1 MVVGIP
7 HYPLSRISNMKV
19 KGLFM
24 IATLCLSAAGICG
37 TPVEPNPAKLRAALE
52 RYLAQQGNLC
62 LGKYDW
68 PIAVSAHDIEV
79 GTRDAVQM
87 PVLEKLGLVV
97 SSGIPATGREGE
109 PVRMAAVTR
118 YALTAAGRK
127 FYLNKGATSAVPG
140 GAKVERRGDFCAA
153 KLSLDRIIGWDEL
166 KADARRREIVV
177 TYTYRIAAAP
187 WTRNAEIQKVFPM
200 VDRVIKGEGTMQL
213 KQRFRLTEGGWAAV
227 SL

>member
-1 MVVGIP
+1 
-7 HYPLSRISNMKV
+7 MKV
-19 KGLFM
+19 KALFM

-37 TPVEPNPAKLRAALE
+37 APVEPNPARLRAALE

-68 PIAVSAHDIEV
+68 PIEVSAHDIEV

-97 SSGIPATGREGE
+97 SSSIPATGSEGE
-109 PVRMAAVTR
+109 PVHLAAVTR

-127 FYLNKGATSAVPG
+127 FYLNKGTASAVPG
-140 GAKVERRGDFCAA
+140 GAKVEHRGDFCAA

-166 KADARRREIVV
+166 KADASRREIVV
-177 TYTYRIAAAP
+177 TYTYRIAAAS

-200 VDRVIKGEGTMQL
+200 VDRVVKGERILQL
-213 KQRFRLTEGGWAAV
+213 KQHFRLMRDAWVAANPWE
-227 SL
+227 